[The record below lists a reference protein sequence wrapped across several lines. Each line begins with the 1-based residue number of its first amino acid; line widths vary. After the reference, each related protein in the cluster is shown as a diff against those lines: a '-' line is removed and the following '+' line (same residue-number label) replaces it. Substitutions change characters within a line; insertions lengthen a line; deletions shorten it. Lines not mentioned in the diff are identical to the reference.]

1 MKLCVFIEPFLYVPF
16 RTIIDIAR
24 EIFQFLS
31 APPPPLKMAGIQT
44 LNFCRGHLKN
54 EIRRVY
60 ICRRLWRKNPNPWSA
75 EEKWN
80 VLGWWIKDVLPLQQQ
95 QQQQQQQQ

>member
-1 MKLCVFIEPFLYVPF
+1 MKLCVFIEPFLYLPF

-24 EIFQFLS
+24 ETFQFLS

-44 LNFCRGHLKN
+44 LNFCRG
-54 EIRRVY
+54 
-60 ICRRLWRKNPNPWSA
+60 PNPWSA

-95 QQQQQQQQ
+95 QQQQ